1 MRQPGR
7 SPGEIFL
14 PTFILKILKHGEE
27 KKPNV
32 YTDSFSNQVGNVY
45 VKFKKE
51 EDAEKAV
58 NDLNNR
64 WFGGRFVFNSS

>member
-7 SPGEIFL
+7 SPGKFFL
-14 PTFILKILKHGEE
+14 PTFILKILKHGQE

-32 YTDSFSNQVGNVY
+32 YIDSFSNQVGNVY

-64 WFGGRFVFNSS
+64 WFGGRCVAKL

>member
-14 PTFILKILKHGEE
+14 KTFILKILKHGEE
-27 KKPNV
+27 KPNV
-32 YTDSFSNQVGNVY
+32 YIDSFSNQVGNVY

-64 WFGGRFVFNSS
+64 WFGGRFVFNLS

>member
-14 PTFILKILKHGEE
+14 PTFILKIF
-27 KKPNV
+27 KPNV
-32 YTDSFSNQVGNVY
+32 YIDTFSNQVGNVY